1 MGSNSWSPYRVRS
14 WILSPIKV
22 LIVDDQ
28 HLFAES
34 LKFVLQG
41 ESKGK
46 IEVVGIAENG
56 REAVAWVEK
65 NKPDVILMDIR
76 MPVMDGVE
84 ATASIHATHPE
95 IKIMIL
101 TTFDDDEL
109 AVNALSHGAMAYILK
124 DVDPPDLILSIEAV
138 FKGAFYISPS
148 VGFKLVDIMRHDTE
162 DDENAEERL
171 ILRLLQENKT
181 LTRREAEILFLA
193 ARACTN
199 KDIGNRL
206 NISEKTVKNH
216 MSSIYGKLNI
226 HNRLQLIR
234 EAATFTDG

>member
-1 MGSNSWSPYRVRS
+1 MTPT
-14 WILSPIKV
+14 IKV

-41 ESKGK
+41 ESEGR
-46 IEVVGIAENG
+46 IEVVGVAENG
-56 REAVAWVEK
+56 REAVTMVEE
-65 NKPDVILMDIR
+65 NVPDVILMDIR
-76 MPVMDGVE
+76 MPVMDGFE
-84 ATASIHATHPE
+84 ATARIHAAYPE

-109 AVNALSHGAMAYILK
+109 AVNALSHGATGYVLK

-138 FKGAFYISPS
+138 HKGAFYISPS
-148 VGFKLVDIMRHDTE
+148 VGFKLVDIITHE
-162 DDENAEERL
+162 DGAEEKKRL
-171 ILRLLQENKT
+171 VPKILQQHPR

-199 KDIGNRL
+199 KDIGVQL
-206 NISEKTVKNH
+206 HISEKTVKNH
-216 MSSIYGKLNI
+216 MSSIYAKLGI
-226 HNRLQLIR
+226 HNRLHLINQITAFAGR
-234 EAATFTDG
+234 RN